1 MLLVSAQALAVAQ
14 SAEAAKPIAIPSSQD
29 QLIEV
34 ALALALVLAL
44 IYGLAWLVKRKQ
56 VVTGLTNLPMKTIGV
71 LPMGVK
77 EKIILVEVGG
87 KQLLLGMTPTNINT
101 LATFDE
107 PIIDIKEQHSRSF
120 SQKLKSILAQQKLQA
135 ENDLQQKA
143 SQDEDK

>member
-1 MLLVSAQALAVAQ
+1 MLLVSAQAIASAQ
-14 SAEAAKPIAIPSSQD
+14 STPLPAQPVIPSSQD

-34 ALALALVLAL
+34 VIALGIVLAL

-56 VVTGLTNLPMKTIGV
+56 VVTGLTNVPMKTLGV

-107 PIIDIKEQHSRSF
+107 PIIDEKEQHSRSF

-135 ENDLQQKA
+135 ENDLQTKA
-143 SQDEDK
+143 SQDEK